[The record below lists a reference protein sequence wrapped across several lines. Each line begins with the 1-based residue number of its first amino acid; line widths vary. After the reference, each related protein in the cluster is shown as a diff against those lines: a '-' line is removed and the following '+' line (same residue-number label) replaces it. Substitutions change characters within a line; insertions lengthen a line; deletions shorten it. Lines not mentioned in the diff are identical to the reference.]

1 MAASWSDVISLIA
14 LEEGLNENGFPEIVE
29 GEPRE
34 VFANRLEIYTN
45 EHYQAKQ
52 SGITIQYKFEVRSVE
67 YEGEEVVEYKGERYN
82 VERRFEKSEFIEL
95 TLKRESDD
103 HAI

>member
-1 MAASWSDVISLIA
+1 MAASWSDVISLIG

-52 SGITIQYKFEVRSVE
+52 SGINIQFKFEIRAVE
-67 YEGEEVVEYKGERYN
+67 YEGEEVVEYNGERYN

>member
-52 SGITIQYKFEVRSVE
+52 SGITIQFKFEIRAVE
-67 YEGEEVVEYKGERYN
+67 YEGEEVVEYNGERYN

>member
-1 MAASWSDVISLIA
+1 MAASWSDVISLIR
-14 LEEGLNENGFPEIVE
+14 LEEGLNENGFPATVE

-52 SGITIQYKFEVRSVE
+52 SGITIQYKFEVRAVE
-67 YEGEEVVEYKGERYN
+67 YEGEEVVEYNGERYN